1 MKMELSILSFKNTQ
15 NQSKKKAP
23 SASGEEVN

>member
-1 MKMELSILSFKNTQ
+1 MKMELSILNFKNTQ

-23 SASGEEVN
+23 TASREEMN